1 MTVAEFYCLQW
12 RRKVTCG
19 LIACVAVI
27 SSTSLYRFCRY
38 IENRTVAKQVLK
50 ERGLKKIRLGI
61 EGKLHIHTCSCKCA
75 RMHTHTHTHTHAHM
89 HAHTHTHT
97 RMCTYTHTHMH
108 THARTHTH
116 THTLSV
122 VVFIPLQLPVP
133 SFYCMFR
140 LKSILKSI
148 NSNAFRAL

>member
-75 RMHTHTHTHTHAHM
+75 RMHTHTHTHTCTHA
-89 HAHTHTHT
+89 
-97 RMCTYTHTHMH
+97 CTYTHTHTHVHIHTH
-108 THARTHTH
+108 THAHTRTHTH
-116 THTLSV
+116 THTRFLLWFSFPFNCLSPL
-122 VVFIPLQLPVP
+122 FIVCLD
-133 SFYCMFR
+133 
-140 LKSILKSI
+140 
-148 NSNAFRAL
+148 